1 MSHPLTMKP
10 ERQVK
15 TARVSP
21 FLLPALSSRHEG
33 RHDHKAALPPAAIA
47 HAALDDAGLCQADQ
61 HVPPRGLAAQHAPPH
76 VDGALV

>member
-47 HAALDDAGLCQADQ
+47 HAALDDAGLC
-61 HVPPRGLAAQHAPPH
+61 
-76 VDGALV
+76 